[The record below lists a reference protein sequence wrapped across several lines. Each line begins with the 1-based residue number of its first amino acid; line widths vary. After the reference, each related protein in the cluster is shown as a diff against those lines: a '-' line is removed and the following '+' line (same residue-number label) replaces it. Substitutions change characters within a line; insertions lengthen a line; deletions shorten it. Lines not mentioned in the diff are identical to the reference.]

1 MANSG
6 AAEPVTVGVG
16 TAVSKGAGPSSG
28 PKEDEKEMK
37 RQVMKN
43 VSFTPEPR
51 PPPSRDSV
59 ATGERLHRLHPAHSR
74 KASES
79 RAQASSDRHY
89 PPAARSTYFSG
100 PRPTSR
106 RAHSVD
112 NSIPSPPV
120 FPGPVYGHATSSAA
134 SSVTSIGMAIST
146 APTSATSTPPPFAP
160 ENGTHPASQ
169 NLQLLNPG
177 AAPDVRHQRR
187 GSFREYLRTSS
198 DTIRLPS
205 SQPPPSQAPPSR
217 GRRLSKSRPQR
228 SDEVEPRASVHR
240 TSMVATPPA
249 ESILAQ
255 ARSIAHE
262 PIQQPF
268 NIQHS
273 INIAAQNPNPTE
285 KSWRRRLSRDRPPS
299 RDQTYD
305 TQTNPPSRW
314 SFFRRRN
321 SITGA

>member
-1 MANSG
+1 M
-6 AAEPVTVGVG
+6 
-16 TAVSKGAGPSSG
+16 AVSKGAGPSSG
-28 PKEDEKEMK
+28 PEEDEKEMK

-79 RAQASSDRHY
+79 RAQTSSDRHY

-106 RAHSVD
+106 RAQNVD
-112 NSIPSPPV
+112 NSMPSTPV

-134 SSVTSIGMAIST
+134 SSVTSVGMAIST
-146 APTSATSTPPPFAP
+146 APTSATSTPPPFAL
-160 ENGTHPASQ
+160 EDGAHPASR
-169 NLQLLNPG
+169 NSQLPDPG
-177 AAPDVRHQRR
+177 VTPDVRHQRR
-187 GSFREYLRTSS
+187 SSFRDYLRTSS

-205 SQPPPSQAPPSR
+205 SQPPPLQAPPSR

-228 SDEVEPRASVHR
+228 SDEGEPSASVHR
-240 TSMVATPPA
+240 TSIVATPPA
-249 ESILAQ
+249 EPTLTQ
-255 ARSIAHE
+255 ARSMAHE
-262 PIQQPF
+262 PIQQAF

-273 INIAAQNPNPTE
+273 INTAAQNPNPTE
-285 KSWRRRLSRDRPPS
+285 KGWRRRLSRDRPPS

-305 TQTNPPSRW
+305 TQTSPPSRW

-321 SITGA
+321 SMTGA